1 MSAWKPTV
9 CGRPTCSS
17 SSTLRFTLCMPPQQI
32 SPSAARRSPKDSA
45 TSAASRNVS
54 AIFLVLPAG
63 SLAHS
68 AGLGGRVDADDAVL
82 ADADVL
88 QLLADRAGLAH
99 LGDEGLALLLAAH
112 RRPATGRRP
121 HRRNQRA
128 DDEVAPA
135 DAVGQLLQVVIRRID
150 ADVRI
155 EEEEIDAVELDAVHF
170 RLRGVVQHRLEI
182 DGRLGAGSALADE
195 TGPHRVMDSRVF
207 VHRLAGVWLFSERL
221 SLLLLLRAGPHPRS
235 SLGPHP
241 HAKTGLRPV
250 AAEGPGRSAAGR
262 RHDLRA
268 GGAVSAWGW
277 GPKRT
282 KNADTALRTTR
293 SVWLLLLRQQPLRIR
308 IPRAEVLEDRPADPT
323 R

>member
-45 TSAASRNVS
+45 TSAASRKVS

-99 LGDEGLALLLAAH
+99 LRDEGLALLFAAH
-112 RRPATGRRP
+112 RRPAAGRRP
-121 HRRNQRA
+121 HRRDQRA

-135 DAVGQLLQVVIRRID
+135 DAVGQLLQVVVRRID

-155 EEEEIDAVELDAVHF
+155 EEEEIDAVELDAVHL
-170 RLRGVVQHRLEI
+170 RLRGVVEHRLEI
-182 DGRLGAGSALADE
+182 DRRLGAGSALADE
-195 TGPHRVMDSRVF
+195 TGPHRVMDSGVF
-207 VHRLAGVWLFSERL
+207 VHGVDCVWVWLLVNSC
-221 SLLLLLRAGPHPRS
+221 LLLFVARGPTPALAWGPTPSEDRPPAGAAEPRVRSTRHRAG
-235 SLGPHP
+235 
-241 HAKTGLRPV
+241 A
-250 AAEGPGRSAAGR
+250 
-262 RHDLRA
+262 DLRA
-268 GGAVSAWGW
+268 GVGLTRARGW
-277 GPKRT
+277 GP
-282 KNADTALRTTR
+282 A
-293 SVWLLLLRQQPLRIR
+293 QQ
-308 IPRAEVLEDRPADPT
+308 
-323 R
+323 